1 MPTGGVSPD
10 FDNLKKWFDAGAY
23 CVGMGSKLMA
33 RDENGNFDYEKIEAL
48 SKQALGFIREIR
60 GAIG

>member
-10 FDNLKKWFDAGAY
+10 YDNLKKWIDAGAV

-33 RDENGNFDYEKIEAL
+33 KNADGNFDYEKIEEL
-48 SKQALGFIREIR
+48 TNQALDFINEIR
-60 GAIG
+60 TNS

>member
-10 FDNLKKWFDAGAY
+10 YDNLKKWMDAGAA

-33 RDENGNFDYEKIEAL
+33 KNADGNFDYEKIEATT
-48 SKQALGFIREIR
+48 KQALIFIREIR
-60 GAIG
+60 GNK